1 MLRPGVGSRDAND
14 SVIDGVLLVG
24 AGRANVAVHPGR
36 LSVAEVG
43 YEQLAGQFLLDS
55 VTAVYTSVA
64 DAEIA
69 VGDRPGFMLS
79 LEGEFRDSAGK
90 TYQRGVLFCP
100 SVRTI

>member
-1 MLRPGVGSRDAND
+1 
-14 SVIDGVLLVG
+14 VIDGVSLVG

-64 DAEIA
+64 AAEIA
-69 VGDRPGFMLS
+69 VGDRPGFLLS

-90 TYQRGVLFCP
+90 AYQRGVLFCP
-100 SVRTI
+100 SIRTV